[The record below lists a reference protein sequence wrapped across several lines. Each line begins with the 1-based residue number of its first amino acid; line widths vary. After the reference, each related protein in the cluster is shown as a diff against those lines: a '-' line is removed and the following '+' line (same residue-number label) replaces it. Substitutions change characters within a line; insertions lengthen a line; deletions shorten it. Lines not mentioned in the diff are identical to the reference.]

1 MTTENAQSSP
11 IVVHR
16 ATLSYLWAEVLPG
29 FLEQHI
35 PSQSPLEFLTRSF
48 RFPQIFEQA
57 RDHIATE
64 PRFEVPWRY
73 KRRQHFWERYLVQAT
88 LGFVPGTQAWNSL
101 IPLRVD
107 PGIRIE
113 ADWFAGSSFIDAFY
127 YPFGTAVAIT
137 FRWEPKLPL
146 EELLPKAYDFT
157 KHGKFSLAG
166 DPSTTM
172 TLDDVADRVLTSLR
186 KNALGDQPQA
196 SLRTQQPM
204 SLVTVIEADGVDP
217 DADIRKNAVILH
229 ALEVLANWPAAPDHI
244 TLPDPSKVCL
254 PIKQSAPAGSALYAQ
269 ERGRAVWHPALFRP
283 ADNATP
289 TAVADQIRRSSAL
302 SCYHRNLLFG
312 SLQAE
317 SLSLLISY
325 TARLFDNGTRKID
338 LTYHH
343 RNVAANAAICLRK
356 LYIGGKGDTWRSA
369 SVPRQITQSC
379 YNDLGKILS
388 QFSLPGLT

>member
-1 MTTENAQSSP
+1 
-11 IVVHR
+11 
-16 ATLSYLWAEVLPG
+16 
-29 FLEQHI
+29 
-35 PSQSPLEFLTRSF
+35 
-48 RFPQIFEQA
+48 
-57 RDHIATE
+57 
-64 PRFEVPWRY
+64 
-73 KRRQHFWERYLVQAT
+73 
-88 LGFVPGTQAWNSL
+88 
-101 IPLRVD
+101 
-107 PGIRIE
+107 
-113 ADWFAGSSFIDAFY
+113 
-127 YPFGTAVAIT
+127 
-137 FRWEPKLPL
+137 
-146 EELLPKAYDFT
+146 
-157 KHGKFSLAG
+157 
-166 DPSTTM
+166 M